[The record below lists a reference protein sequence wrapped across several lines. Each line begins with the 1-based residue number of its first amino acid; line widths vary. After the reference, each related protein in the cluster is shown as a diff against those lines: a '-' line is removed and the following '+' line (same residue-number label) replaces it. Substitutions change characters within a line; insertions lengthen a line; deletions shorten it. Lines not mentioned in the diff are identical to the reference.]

1 MKKISIIVPVY
12 NVSAYL
18 PRCLE
23 SLIAQTFTDYEVLL
37 INDGSTD
44 DSGEICQ
51 SYADKY
57 PKLLRYYEKQ
67 NGGLSDAR
75 NFGLPYAT
83 GQYVLFIDSDDYI
96 EPDMLTRMY
105 AKSQAGQKKIVE
117 CNFFWEYET
126 KKRSDII
133 TSYASLKDYLVRG
146 RVVAWNKLYLR
157 EWLLETQVKFPV
169 GLLYEDQE
177 FFFKLVTYLTDISEV
192 ALDPVCEVHYVQRGD
207 SISYRETTRVKEIFM
222 IYENILSF
230 YAQRDCLVTYQP
242 ELEYRFSR
250 NLLGNVLV
258 RKVLKIKD
266 KTLRR
271 QLLAQIKQT
280 LRRYFPEYKRNP
292 YLKKYSKVNLYLRV
306 VDPVLFKLFY
316 LI

>member
-1 MKKISIIVPVY
+1 MKKISVIVPVY

-23 SLIAQTFTDYEVLL
+23 SLVAQTLTEYEVILV
-37 INDGSTD
+37 NDGSTD
-44 DSGEICQ
+44 ASGEICQ
-51 SYADKY
+51 TYADKY
-57 PKLLRYYEKQ
+57 PALIQYYEKE

-75 NFGLPYAT
+75 NYGLPYAT
-83 GQYVLFIDSDDYI
+83 GQYVLFIDSDDYV
-96 EPDMLTRMY
+96 EPEMLARMY

-126 KKRSDII
+126 KKRADII
-133 TSYASLKDYLVRG
+133 KSYASLKDYLVKG

-157 EWLLETQVKFPV
+157 DWLLATKVKFPV

-207 SISYRETTRVKEIFM
+207 SISYRETTRVQEIFT
-222 IYENILSF
+222 IYADILSF
-230 YAQRDCLVTYQP
+230 YEQRGCLAKYRS

-266 KTLRR
+266 KALRR
-271 QLLAQIKQT
+271 QLLDQIKQT
-280 LRRYFPEYKRNP
+280 LRHDFPKYKHNP
-292 YLKKYSKVNLYLRV
+292 YLKTRSKVNLYLRV
-306 VDPVLFKLFY
+306 VDPLLFKLFY
-316 LI
+316 II